1 MAPAIL
7 VLVGLMASR
16 GAGWEPYSVPVGVE
30 ARGAHIEARA
40 TYDPGDKIG
49 LGGGWQTDLGAGLSA
64 DPAWVTL
71 TRVWWAAP
79 GWRKAQTVVC
89 GGYQHTTAHVR
100 ARLGTCGAGVV
111 GSYDAGRGRVGLRIE
126 ESVGWSDGWSYAG
139 YVGVTVRVK

>member
-49 LGGGWQTDLGAGLSA
+49 LGA
-64 DPAWVTL
+64 
-71 TRVWWAAP
+71 
-79 GWRKAQTVVC
+79 
-89 GGYQHTTAHVR
+89 
-100 ARLGTCGAGVV
+100 
-111 GSYDAGRGRVGLRIE
+111 AGRRTSARASRPIPLG
-126 ESVGWSDGWSYAG
+126 
-139 YVGVTVRVK
+139 